1 MKQKVLFILTMG
13 IMIASTMQG
22 QTLTKRGLVY
32 ELYSDG
38 TACLVGTNAK
48 IIGERTIDAEIR
60 SSNKTYRVNSVRA
73 RALAGQSYLTKLIIN
88 AELDTIGIGAFRDC
102 TMMSAVEPNG
112 SVKIL
117 GSYAFANTGLKSID
131 ISSWNPQSMG
141 TGILAEC
148 RELTEAHLP
157 AGITVLPECT
167 FSGCTSLIEPNLES
181 LPLTKIEAHALCN
194 CSAITNLKLPDS
206 IVTIGDDVFSGMTAL
221 TEPNLPQGVTHIGHF
236 AFKNCTSLENIEL
249 PEALTGTGISPFYG
263 CTSLREVTLP
273 AKITGVENM
282 YMFDNCPALE
292 KILVNSANTKYT
304 STDGVLYLR
313 TGNKLV
319 AYPAGLSHSVHPTLP
334 NVTEPLAPGA
344 LSHCELDAEM
354 TLPRLTTTIAREAFA
369 NTTGMK
375 SLRTESNPSLKTID
389 DFAFHNSKEL
399 NYVNM
404 SSRVT
409 SVGRSAFQCIPL
421 ENIYLRSTT
430 APTMDAS
437 GFSETTYANAVLHV
451 PSNRTSAYKSTDGWG
466 RFVSIEDDGLTAIQ
480 EVQAD
485 ELSDDYYNLQG
496 MRVTKPHKGIYIVNG
511 QKTILSK

>member
-148 RELTEAHLP
+148 RELTKAHLP

-206 IVTIGDDVFSGMTAL
+206 IVTIGDDVWVGGNVTI
-221 TEPNLPQGVTHIGHF
+221 LPGVTIGDR
-236 AFKNCTSLENIEL
+236 AVI
-249 PEALTGTGISPFYG
+249 G
-263 CTSLREVTLP
+263 
-273 AKITGVENM
+273 
-282 YMFDNCPALE
+282 
-292 KILVNSANTKYT
+292 
-304 STDGVLYLR
+304 
-313 TGNKLV
+313 
-319 AYPAGLSHSVHPTLP
+319 AGAV
-334 NVTEPLAPGA
+334 VTEDIPADSVAVGAP
-344 LSHCELDAEM
+344 
-354 TLPRLTTTIAREAFA
+354 ARVI
-369 NTTGMK
+369 
-375 SLRTESNPSLKTID
+375 RT
-389 DFAFHNSKEL
+389 
-399 NYVNM
+399 
-404 SSRVT
+404 
-409 SVGRSAFQCIPL
+409 
-421 ENIYLRSTT
+421 
-430 APTMDAS
+430 
-437 GFSETTYANAVLHV
+437 
-451 PSNRTSAYKSTDGWG
+451 
-466 RFVSIEDDGLTAIQ
+466 IEDN
-480 EVQAD
+480 
-485 ELSDDYYNLQG
+485 DD
-496 MRVTKPHKGIYIVNG
+496 
-511 QKTILSK
+511 